1 MPVIR
6 SDKSKGN
13 YTSISNEI
21 LRDKELSAQARF
33 MLCLMLSLPEN
44 WKYSA
49 SGLAT
54 ISGVGIGVVKSA
66 LRDLEK
72 KGYLIRRRLRSPDG
86 RLGVAEYEIHERP
99 IDLKSNSG
107 STNTPKNQI
116 PTQADSKQVHPTLV
130 KSTLPNKDSIKTQD
144 DTNKIDQIDALRFE
158 YRSLINKRINFNRLA
173 TQYDDQRVDA
183 LVELMLDEI
192 ICENPKCIIGKKE
205 ITREQLRDRFWS
217 LNEENIKYVL
227 DCLAINTSNIHNI
240 RAYLLTCLYN
250 SPTTMEYYYDSQGH
264 G

>member
-1 MPVIR
+1 MAVIR
-6 SDKSKGN
+6 SDKSKGHF
-13 YTSISNEI
+13 TSISNDI
-21 LRDKELSAQARF
+21 LRDKELTPQARF
-33 MLCLMLSLPEN
+33 LLCLMLSLPEN
-44 WKYSA
+44 WKYNA

-99 IDLKSNSG
+99 IDLKSNSDA
-107 STNTPKNQI
+107 SNTPKNQI
-116 PTQADSKQVHPTLV
+116 PPQADSKQVQPTLA
-130 KSTLPNKDSIKTQD
+130 KTTLPNKDSIKTQD

-158 YRSLINKRINFNRLA
+158 YRSLINKRIDFNGLA
-173 TQYDDQRVDA
+173 NRYGVQRVDA

-192 ICENPKCIIGKKE
+192 ICENPKCRIGKNE

-217 LNEENIKYVL
+217 LNEEHIRYVF
-227 DCLAINTSNIHNI
+227 DCLSDNTSNIHNI
-240 RAYLLTCLYN
+240 RAYLLTTLYN
-250 SPTTMEYYYDSQGH
+250 APATMEYYYDSKAH
-264 G
+264 D